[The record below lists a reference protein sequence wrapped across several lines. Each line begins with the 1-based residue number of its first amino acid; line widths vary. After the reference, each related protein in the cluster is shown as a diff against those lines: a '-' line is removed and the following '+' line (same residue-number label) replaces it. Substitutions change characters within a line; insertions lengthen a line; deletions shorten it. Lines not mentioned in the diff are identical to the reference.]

1 MRGGVV
7 TAPCG
12 VRFAPRRFG
21 CGCGAHPVAP
31 PDADQVCVV
40 CRTAEGPP
48 VSVAVGWAVSRL
60 DQRWHAVDER
70 RNHPSGVWVA
80 DCGHRVL
87 STGLHDA
94 PGGRVCELCASMQ
107 LARALPSPRSDG

>member
-1 MRGGVV
+1 M
-7 TAPCG
+7 
-12 VRFAPRRFG
+12 
-21 CGCGAHPVAP
+21 
-31 PDADQVCVV
+31 V

-48 VSVAVGWAVSRL
+48 VSVPVGWAVSRL
-60 DQRWHAVDER
+60 DQRWHAVNER

-87 STGLHDA
+87 STGLHDV